1 MTNFIIAIF
10 LSILFLYGLNKI
22 SLIDILKNI
31 GNEVLQCFQLL
42 LDKSSSDLQK
52 EKKLRERST
61 KIFIKV
67 LEFFSKLAIL
77 LLLIIIIVIIFDN
90 LNIVSKRLL
99 VKTLF
104 SIEFLII
111 ISILLF
117 IFAIGVKKN
126 NKKKGLDN
134 FSLGD
139 KFIHYF
145 AFSSP
150 IILKFFYN
158 LEEFFIKDKLKD
170 ENYKIIFITTL
181 ARGGSTALLNAINSS
196 KFISCH
202 TYRDMP
208 FLTMPNLWNFISGGK
223 RRSVDKINRAHADG
237 HKIDLDSPE
246 AFEEV
251 IWKIFWPEKYNT
263 SKIGII
269 DEHFQNKKFKRF
281 FTNHIKKIIQLKNKN
296 KKNNLKKNLYYCSK
310 NNNNFTRIKYLKDLY
325 SHAFIIIPIREPLS
339 HANSLLKQH
348 KHFSYIQTK
357 NRFILDYMTDIG
369 HYEFG
374 LNHRPFNFNKFNLNN
389 YDKNSINY
397 WLEYWICSYSHIFQ
411 NYDKCIFVSLED
423 LVNSPNSSMKIIFKK
438 IGLELPAI
446 DFSIFFKKS
455 ENNLTTD
462 AFDKELYDRALK
474 IYNKMINLKITKSI

>member
-1 MTNFIIAIF
+1 MTNIILAVL
-10 LSILFLYGLNKI
+10 LSILFLYGLNKM
-22 SLIDILKNI
+22 SLSSILKNV

-42 LDKSSSDLQK
+42 LDKSLSDLEK
-52 EKKLRERST
+52 EKKLREKSK
-61 KIFIKV
+61 KILIKV
-67 LEFFSKLAIL
+67 LEFFFKLVIVL
-77 LLLIIIIVIIFDN
+77 FLIIILVIIFDN
-90 LNIVSKRLL
+90 LNIVSKTLL

-104 SIEFLII
+104 STEYLIT
-111 ISILLF
+111 ISILFF
-117 IFAIGVKKN
+117 ILAIGFKRN

-150 IILKFFYN
+150 IVLKFFYN

-170 ENYKIIFITTL
+170 DNYKIIFITTL

-196 KFISCH
+196 SFVSCH

-223 RRSVDKINRAHADG
+223 KRSVEKINRAHADG

-263 SKIGII
+263 PKIDII
-269 DEHFQNKKFKRF
+269 DENFQNKDFKRF
-281 FTNHIKKIIQLKNKN
+281 FSNHVKKIIQLKNKN
-296 KKNNLKKNLYYCSK
+296 LKNNLKKNLYYCSK
-310 NNNNFTRIKYLKDLY
+310 NNNNFSRIKYLKVLY
-325 SHAFIIIPIREPLS
+325 PDAFIIIPIREPLS

-389 YDKNSINY
+389 YNKNSINY
-397 WLEYWICSYSHIFQ
+397 WLEYWICSYSHILQ

-438 IGLELPAI
+438 IGIEISDL
-446 DFSIFFKKS
+446 DFSNYFKKS
-455 ENNLTTD
+455 KNDLTLVD
-462 AFDKELYDRALK
+462 FDKGLYNQASK
-474 IYNKMINLKITKSI
+474 IYSKMIQLKIT